1 MNTLRDIWRSG
12 EHTLGGWLAVP
23 SVVTAEATARAGF
36 DFVCIDT
43 QHGAIEYSDAVGMIQ
58 AILLG
63 GSRPI
68 VRVPWNEPG
77 IIGKMLDAGAQ
88 GIIVPMVNSVAEAQ
102 AAVRAC
108 RYSPEGSR
116 SYGPGLAAPRVGET
130 SVGGN
135 YMEWAHEHV
144 ACIPMIE
151 TTQAIDS
158 LDDILAVP
166 GIDAVYVGP
175 ADLSITLGLPAGNN
189 DDAPTFTAALETIVA
204 GCVKAGVVPG
214 IHATGALT
222 PKRLG
227 AGFRMV
233 TVTSDLVAMR
243 LGIAAELKTATSAGA
258 DETTKGD
265 IY

>member
-1 MNTLRDIWRSG
+1 MKSLRDIWRSG
-12 EHTLGGWLAVP
+12 ENTLGGWLAVP

-58 AILLG
+58 AISFG

-102 AAVRAC
+102 AAVRSC

-116 SYGPGLAAPRVGET
+116 SYGPGLAAPRVD
-130 SVGGN
+130 GN
-135 YMEWAHEHV
+135 YMEWANEHV

-151 TTQAIDS
+151 TTQAVES
-158 LDDILAVP
+158 LNDILAVP

-189 DDAPTFTAALETIVA
+189 DHEPSFVTALETIVA

-214 IHATGALT
+214 IHATGPLT
-222 PKRLG
+222 PKRLA

-243 LGIAAELKTATSAGA
+243 LGFAAELDAVTSAE
-258 DETTKGD
+258 DSETTDGE